1 VAIRRDAHDRPVLL
15 DARRSA
21 AAACYN
27 CGDGQLFVFYEV
39 PRVPVHSCLLLPTR
53 EEALDFPTGR
63 LRLAFCR
70 SCGFISN
77 LLFDPDLLDYSE
89 SYEETQGFSPRFRAF
104 ARDLAAR
111 LVDKYDLRGKDILEI
126 GCGKGEF
133 LALLC
138 ELGDNRGV
146 GIDPA
151 YVEGRLQSPA
161 ASRLTFIRDLYS
173 EEYSHLSGDFIVC
186 RHTLEHIQPTRDFL
200 LTLRRSLGGRKDV
213 TVFFEVPDVSRVL
226 RELAFWDVYYEHCSY
241 FSLGSLAR
249 LFRSTGFQVL
259 DLATDFDDQYLLI
272 EARPADGPTGPV
284 FPHEDDAEQ
293 LAHDVEHFR
302 ENCARKLDGWKAD
315 LESYRE
321 NGRRPVVW
329 GAGSKAVAYLTTL
342 RVRDQIEYVVDI
354 NPFKHDMYLAGTGHR
369 IVAPEYLADYRPDVV
384 IVMNPIYCDE
394 IAQQLR
400 EMGVSAELVPV

>member
-1 VAIRRDAHDRPVLL
+1 MAIRRDIDDRPVLL
-15 DARRSA
+15 DARRCA

-27 CGDGQLFVFYEV
+27 CGEGQLYVFYDV
-39 PRVPVHSCLLLPTR
+39 PRVPVHSCLLVPTR

-111 LVDKYDLRGKDILEI
+111 LIDKYDLRGRDILEL

-151 YVEGRLQSPA
+151 YVEGRLHSA
-161 ASRLTFIRDLYS
+161 ASSRMTFIRDFYS
-173 EEYSHLSGDFIVC
+173 ERYSDLSGDFIVS
-186 RHTLEHIQPTRDFL
+186 RHTLEHVQPTREFL
-200 LTLRRSLGGRKDV
+200 LTLRRSLGARKDV

-226 RELAFWDVYYEHCSY
+226 RELAFWDIYYEHCSY

-259 DLATDFDDQYLLI
+259 DLETDFDDQYLLI
-272 EARPADGPTGPV
+272 EARPADGPTGTV
-284 FPHEDDAEQ
+284 FPSEDDAET
-293 LAHDVEHFR
+293 LARDVEYFR
-302 ENCARKLDGWKAD
+302 ENCARKLDAWRAD
-315 LESYRE
+315 LEAFRQR
-321 NGRRPVVW
+321 GQRPVIW
-329 GAGSKAVAYLTTL
+329 GSGSKAVAYLTTL
-342 RVRDQIEYVVDI
+342 GVRDQIEYVVDI

-369 IVAPEYLADYRPDVV
+369 IVSPEVLREYRPDIV

-394 IAQQLR
+394 IAEQLS
-400 EMGVSAELVPV
+400 EMDVTAQLVLV